1 MVQGVD
7 IVDDDNIGFS
17 EDVDDTLITITIDRV
32 QQAIRFHLST
42 CSLF

>member
-17 EDVDDTLITITIDRV
+17 EDVDDTLITITIDSV